1 MDAPRWV
8 KMERIL
14 TARACILAFFNDN
27 STERNYL
34 THSEF
39 LPMPDKYL
47 VTGGAGFIGSNLVRF
62 ILDKGGDVVV
72 LDDFSTGKRENLEE
86 IKNRIT
92 LIEGDIRDRA
102 TVDKAVSG
110 CQAIFH
116 QGALGSVP
124 RSVDRP
130 LTSHDVNVN
139 GTITVLESA
148 RSAGIKRVVFAA
160 SSSAYGDQPTSPKHE
175 GMVPA
180 PISPYAAG
188 KVCCEAYLQ
197 AYSAVFQMETV
208 ALRYFNVFG
217 PRQDP
222 FGAYAAVI
230 PAFVSKLLKKESPV
244 VFGDGEQSR
253 DFCYIEN
260 VCRANW
266 LAAHAPAENC
276 DGKPMNIA
284 CNTAVTLKQIL
295 GKLNTLL
302 KVDIQAVYQSPR
314 AGDVKHS
321 LADIS
326 LAKQKIGYEPSVYF
340 DEGLERSIDWYTK
353 NL

>member
-1 MDAPRWV
+1 M
-8 KMERIL
+8 
-14 TARACILAFFNDN
+14 
-27 STERNYL
+27 
-34 THSEF
+34 SE
-39 LPMPDKYL
+39 KYL
-47 VTGGAGFIGSNLVRF
+47 ITGGAGFIGSNLARYV
-62 ILDKGGDVVV
+62 LEKGFQVVV
-72 LDDFSTGKRENLEE
+72 LDNFSTGKQENLTE
-86 IKNRIT
+86 IEDRIT
-92 LIEGDIRDRA
+92 LIEGDIRDRGD
-102 TVDKAVSG
+102 VDEAVRG
-110 CQAIFH
+110 CKAIFH

-124 RSVDRP
+124 RSVNDP
-130 LTSHDVNVN
+130 ATSHDVNVN

-148 RSAGIKRVVFAA
+148 RAQGVKRVVFAA
-160 SSSAYGDQPTSPKHE
+160 SSSAYGDQPISPKHE

-197 AYSAVFQMETV
+197 AYAAVYKMETV

-230 PAFVSKLLKKESPV
+230 PAFVSRLLKKERPH

-253 DFCYIEN
+253 DFCFIEN
-260 VCRANW
+260 VCSANW
-266 LAAHAPAENC
+266 LAANAPAENC

-284 CNTAVTLKQIL
+284 CNAAVSLNQIL
-295 GKLNTLL
+295 EKLRSLMN
-302 KVDIQAVYQSPR
+302 VEVEAIYEPPR

-326 LAKQKIGYEPSVYF
+326 RAKEKIGYTPLVQFE
-340 DEGLERSIDWYTK
+340 EGLEKAIDWYTK